1 MRLSRKA
8 RFAVTAMLELALRQE
23 HGPVTLTDIS
33 QRQGISLSYLE
44 QIFARLRRQGLVEGI
59 RGPGGG
65 YRLGRQAGEITIADI
80 VTTVEGPANLNPT
93 HVAQTFSQRL
103 WHTLSRQLQDFLSS
117 ISLAELIRSGTWA
130 EQAYAV
136 QKQRLEHDKS
146 AA

>member
-23 HGPVTLTDIS
+23 QGPVTLANIS

-44 QIFARLRRQGLVEGI
+44 QIFAQLRGRGLVEGI

-65 YRLGRQAGEITIADI
+65 YRLGRSANQISIADI
-80 VTTVEGPANLNPT
+80 VSTVEGQAATNPVHGT
-93 HVAQTFSQRL
+93 QTFSQRL
-103 WHTLSRQLQDFLSS
+103 WHTLSHQVHDFLST
-117 ISLAELIRSGTWA
+117 ISLAELIGSGGWT
-130 EQAYAV
+130 EQPYTTRRPSV
-136 QKQRLEHDKS
+136 ERDKS